1 MLHVLLGVDCYHVWL
16 LVVENDGVYFLVVCY
31 CKGGKGASGIFHD
44 GEDVVHLVSYGYSKV
59 PVKFG

>member
-44 GEDVVHLVSYGYSKV
+44 GEDVVHLVSYGYS
-59 PVKFG
+59 